1 MARRSDKHAFNGHE
15 IYWQIC
21 NVLIAFNNRMDH
33 RLASHLVLDFVY
45 DLDRKF
51 AYYCES
57 MDHTQFSLMSAF
69 KAISLAHGTANRKA
83 VSNSKRANLERFMR
97 RMLADRDFLTDSQ

>member
-1 MARRSDKHAFNGHE
+1 MAYRSDKDSFNGHE

-33 RLASHLVLDFVY
+33 RVASHLVLDFVY

-57 MDHTQFSLMSAF
+57 MNHTQFSLMSAF
-69 KAISLAHGTANRKA
+69 KAISLAHGTSRQT
-83 VSNSKRANLERFMR
+83 VSNSKRANLERFLR
-97 RMLADRDFLTDSQ
+97 RLLADRDFFTDS